1 MPSPSKE
8 REPEQEFFADP
19 AIDRLMGF
27 VYALSAEVYVLRD
40 RLARLEG
47 TLISAGALKPGATE
61 AFQRTPEQ
69 MAEAALDR
77 QSFVAALMENIMARQ
92 VSKGAAPGIEHGA
105 KS

>member
-1 MPSPSKE
+1 MSSPS
-8 REPEQEFFADP
+8 REYQPEQEFFADP

-27 VYALSAEVYVLRD
+27 VFALSAEVYVLRD

-47 TLISAGALKPGATE
+47 ALISAGALKPGATE

-69 MAEAALDR
+69 TAEAALDR

-92 VSKGAAPGIEHGA
+92 VSKGAAPGLEHGGM
-105 KS
+105 S

>member
-1 MPSPSKE
+1 MPSS
-8 REPEQEFFADP
+8 REYQPEQEFFDDP
-19 AIDRLMGF
+19 AVDRLMGF

-47 TLISAGALKPGATE
+47 ALISAGALKPDAPET
-61 AFQRTPEQ
+61 FQRTPEQ
-69 MAEAALDR
+69 MAEAARDR

-92 VSKGAAPGIEHGA
+92 VSKGAAPGLEHGA